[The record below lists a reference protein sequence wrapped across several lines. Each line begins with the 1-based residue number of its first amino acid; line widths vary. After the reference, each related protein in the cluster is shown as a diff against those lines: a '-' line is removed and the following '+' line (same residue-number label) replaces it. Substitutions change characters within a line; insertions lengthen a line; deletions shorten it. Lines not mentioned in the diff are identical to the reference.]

1 MKIKIFGAGTWGTAL
16 AELLVQNGHEVSVW
30 HYKSEFIQLINKS
43 LIHPNLGS
51 HRLSKK
57 IHFTT
62 SVIYDK
68 KTRSRSSNLLGLAI
82 RIVIILMIFAGIVFL
97 LNKINFPTP
106 NKVIEKIIPNENFKI
121 VK

>member
-1 MKIKIFGAGTWGTAL
+1 M
-16 AELLVQNGHEVSVW
+16 Q
-30 HYKSEFIQLINKS
+30 
-43 LIHPNLGS
+43 
-51 HRLSKK
+51 
-57 IHFTT
+57 
-62 SVIYDK
+62 IYK
-68 KTRSRSSNLLGLAI
+68 KTRSRSLSLLSLAI